1 MTQTPSFCQNMQT
14 LQLHTAL
21 SLLHVSKQDNSV
33 QTLVT
38 KPKTGKTRVVI
49 VFSWVKRST
58 ENQSDPSVSHH
69 TAEYCKAARWGK
81 RKKKEQLQSV

>member
-21 SLLHVSKQDNSV
+21 SLLDVSV

-38 KPKTGKTRVVI
+38 EPKTGKTRVVN
-49 VFSWVKRST
+49 VFSWVKEST
-58 ENQSDPSVSHH
+58 ESQSDPSVSCH
-69 TAEYCKAARWGK
+69 TAEYCKAAGWGK
-81 RKKKEQLQSV
+81 RKEKEQLQSV